1 MFTLD
6 TISHKILWYKSQKH
20 HPKIEKKMKVYTSP
34 SYYSLGDKSQ
44 LTSFIDIATATKA
57 KSSTEPSQLIPIKS
71 KYHQTNPVYVYI
83 RYNFPL
89 KCSYPYTIQS
99 HYLRIIFCTELE
111 FRNLHVVSPV
121 TNI

>member
-1 MFTLD
+1 MTF
-6 TISHKILWYKSQKH
+6 YA
-20 HPKIEKKMKVYTSP
+20 SP
-34 SYYSLGDKSQ
+34 LYYSLGDKSQ
-44 LTSFIDIATATKA
+44 LKSFIDIATATKA